1 MKVLYWTLA
10 NQDVNSMPNC
20 IKADYMSDL
29 LFHGLRSKFGANV
42 IDLPKKSHLYKGYPN
57 KEGLWG
63 RGFTYTNILDEIDVD
78 RAVDSIKLK
87 KHYDLIVLSVHHTI
101 HKDHNVLYKVLEK
114 LKGYTKSKIVVVDG
128 HDLTD
133 TYDLALEY
141 TPYLFKR
148 EIVDRDDLIP
158 IHFAIPKEKV
168 ISKVMP
174 KTNYIAGIIPADT
187 NSPNRK
193 THSYEKEKDYY
204 KGYQDSYFAFTCKK
218 GGWDCL
224 RHYEIM
230 ANGCIPIFTDIELC
244 PRNTL
249 TNLPKTILQDV
260 KRLNFLKL
268 PKDVFGKD
276 DIDPNY
282 KYINT
287 NEFRSGLCNV
297 IADLVLNYTRN
308 RLTTEAL
315 ADYFIGK
322 IYENS

>member
-1 MKVLYWTLA
+1 MNILYWTVS
-10 NQDVNSMPNC
+10 NQDINNLPNC

-29 LFHGLRSKFGANV
+29 LFHGLRSVFGQSV
-42 IDLPKKSHLYKGYPN
+42 VDFPKKSHLYRGYQN
-57 KEGLWG
+57 IEGLWG

-78 RAVDSIKLK
+78 RQIDNVKLK
-87 KHYDLIVLSVHHTI
+87 KHYDLIVLSVHHTA
-101 HKDHNVLYKVLEK
+101 HQNHNLLYQTLDK
-114 LKGYTKSKIVVVDG
+114 LKGYTKSKIAVVDG

-133 TYDLALEY
+133 TYDFALEY

-158 IHFAIPKEKV
+158 IHFSIPKEK
-168 ISKVMP
+168 IINHITEK
-174 KTNYIAGIIPADT
+174 KNYIAGIIPADS

-193 THSYEKEKDYY
+193 THSYAKEEDYY

-249 TNLPKTILQDV
+249 TNMQKTVLRDI
-260 KRLNFLKL
+260 KRLDFLRL
-268 PKDVFGKD
+268 PKDVFSKD
-276 DIDPNY
+276 EIDPNY
-282 KYINT
+282 QYINK
-287 NEFRSGLCNV
+287 NRFNSAICHV
-297 IADLVLNYTRN
+297 IADLMLNYTRHN
-308 RLTTEAL
+308 LTTESL